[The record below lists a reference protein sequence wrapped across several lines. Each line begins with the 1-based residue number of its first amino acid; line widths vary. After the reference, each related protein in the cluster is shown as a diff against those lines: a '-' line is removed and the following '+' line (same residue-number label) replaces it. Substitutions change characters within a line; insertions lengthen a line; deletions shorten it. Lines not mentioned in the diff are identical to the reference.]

1 VRPAAKRRAALLAP
15 LVLATA
21 GALLAED
28 ELLRLPIGD
37 PARRDREAPVVL
49 DAITDTAIG
58 ALLTPAD
65 LPARLADVRL
75 VLVGEEHVGMDW
87 HRVQKRV
94 IEALDGA
101 GRRVMIGLEMYPYPE
116 QKWLDDWTDGKISE
130 EAFLDSWYRNWGY
143 NWLYYRDIFLF
154 ARDRRLRMYA
164 VNAPPAIVGKVRQR
178 GFESLTPEEAAH
190 IPRQIDTKSPDH
202 LRLFKA
208 SFDEEASF
216 HMGGS
221 DAQWQA
227 MLNAQCVW
235 DATMGWNAAAP
246 LAKDPD
252 PKAVMVV
259 LAGMGHV
266 QYGLGIERQAK
277 QWYAGRIASV
287 IPVAVE
293 DEKKGPVKSV
303 QASYANFVWGV
314 PGEVGS
320 LHPDL
325 GLANHVR
332 PDGRL
337 EVLDVEKDTPAA
349 AAGFQVGDMLL
360 TMDGVDLAKRE
371 TLARLVAGKRWGD
384 AAAFTVRRGEET
396 VPLAVVFRR
405 VVKEKKES
413 EKKNGA
419 EAPPKS

>member
-1 VRPAAKRRAALLAP
+1 MRLFGIALLAGC
-15 LVLATA
+15 LA
-21 GALLAED
+21 GAAAAE
-28 ELLRLPIGD
+28 ELLKLPIGD

-49 DAITDTAIG
+49 DAITDTATG
-58 ALLTPAD
+58 ALITPAD
-65 LPARLADVRL
+65 RPERLSDTRL
-75 VLVGEEHVGMDW
+75 VLVGEEHIGMDF
-87 HRVQKRV
+87 HRVEKRV
-94 IEALDGA
+94 IEELDRS

-116 QKWLDDWTDGKISE
+116 QKWLDDWTEGKITE
-130 EAFLDSWYRNWGY
+130 EAFLEGWYRNWGY
-143 NWLYYRDIFLF
+143 NWLYYRDIFLY
-154 ARDRRLRMYA
+154 ARDRRLRIYA
-164 VNAPPAIVGKVRQR
+164 INAPPAIVGKVRQK

-190 IPRQIDTKSPDH
+190 IPKQIDTKSADH

-246 LAKDPD
+246 LLKDAD

-259 LAGMGHV
+259 LVGMGHV
-266 QYGLGIERQAK
+266 QYGLGIERQAR
-277 QWYAGRIASV
+277 QWFSGRIGSV

-303 QASYANFVWGV
+303 QASYANFVWGI
-314 PGEVGS
+314 PGETGS
-320 LHPDL
+320 LYPDL

-332 PDGRL
+332 PDKRL

-349 AAGFQVGDMLL
+349 AAGFQVGDLLL
-360 TMDGVDLAKRE
+360 TMDGVDLANRE

-384 AAAFTVRRGEET
+384 PAAFTVKRGEET
-396 VPLAVVFRR
+396 VPLTVLFRR
-405 VVKEKKES
+405 VVKEK
-413 EKKNGA
+413 EKKN
-419 EAPPKS
+419 EKPLLTPSPPAGGRGRG